1 MSGIS
6 DQGPLRRRLPG
17 EIQAGVARAEKVTR
31 TAGDAA
37 QALFGATFHVIDAVK
52 HPEGLV
58 ERARKLNMA
67 APMLRQAVTPLLT
80 GRVDWKAEYA
90 YTAGMQAL
98 IYGFPYIYN
107 AQIRH
112 AWVTK
117 KRDPAVVPYAAV
129 NHFWH
134 AARLLDATFRDGGC
148 PNNDTLYSLAWLDL
162 SKEPLILSHPDM
174 GDRYF
179 TFEVASFSSDNVDY
193 VGQRTTG
200 SDAGDFAIIGPGWK
214 GKLPAGVRA
223 TAPSPTP
230 WALVLGRTSVDGPP
244 DVDNARALQQQY
256 RLTPLSKWGKPRA
269 RLQERRDVYAPA
281 EPSRDPLSPWKTL
294 NAMLEENPPPAH
306 HAVVLDQFARIGIG
320 PGLDVE
326 AQPEVVKQGL
336 TRAAA
341 VGMALL
347 RQQFL
352 SGDWATLVNGWRY
365 PPPQE
370 GRFGDDFLRRAADQS
385 LAGIAANDPAE
396 SVYLINYN
404 DVDGDEFAPD
414 GRYEL
419 HFSADN
425 LPPVDAFWSMTAYT
439 AADLNLIPN
448 SANRYSIGNRTAGL
462 RRDADGGLT
471 LHLQSESPGPGEEAN
486 WLPTSPEQAWFL
498 ILRMYRPQSAVLEA
512 TWRCPGVSR
521 RANNGE

>member
-1 MSGIS
+1 
-6 DQGPLRRRLPG
+6 
-17 EIQAGVARAEKVTR
+17 
-31 TAGDAA
+31 
-37 QALFGATFHVIDAVK
+37 
-52 HPEGLV
+52 
-58 ERARKLNMA
+58 MA

-80 GRVDWKAEYA
+80 GQVDWKAEYA
-90 YTAGMQAL
+90 YTAGMQAF

-112 AWVTK
+112 DWVTK
-117 KRDPAVVPYAAV
+117 ERDPAVVPYAAV

-134 AARLLDATFRDGGC
+134 AERLLDATYRDGGC

-179 TFEVASFSSDNVDY
+179 TFEVMAFTSDNVDY

-214 GKLPAGVRA
+214 GRA
-223 TAPSPTP
+223 RGGSRGC
-230 WALVLGRTSVDGPP
+230 ALSHPLG
-244 DVDNARALQQQY
+244 
-256 RLTPLSKWGKPRA
+256 PRA
-269 RLQERRDVYAPA
+269 GPYPRRRSRGSGQRARPSAAVPPHPTQQAGKAERPAAGEARRLCPRRAGPRTRSAREDAQRDAGGEP
-281 EPSRDPLSPWKTL
+281 PSRSPR
-294 NAMLEENPPPAH
+294 
-306 HAVVLDQFARIGIG
+306 VGAR
-320 PGLDVE
+320 PVRSHRHRPRPRVE

-341 VGMALL
+341 IGMALL

-365 PPPQE
+365 PPPEE
-370 GRFGDDFLRRAADQS
+370 GRFGDDFLQRAADQS
-385 LAGIAANDPAE
+385 LAGITANDPAE
-396 SVYLINYN
+396 SVYLVNFN
-404 DVDGDEFAPD
+404 DADGNKFAPD

-425 LPPVDAFWSMTAYT
+425 LPPVDAFWSMAAYT

-448 SANRYSIGNRTAGL
+448 SVNRYSIGDRTAGL

-471 LHLQSESPGPGEEAN
+471 LHLQPDSPGQGKEAN
-486 WLPTSPEQAWFL
+486 WLPTHPEQAWFL
-498 ILRMYRPQSAVLEA
+498 ILRMYRPQPAVLAA

-521 RANNGE
+521 LS

>member
-1 MSGIS
+1 MSGTL
-6 DQGPLRRRLPG
+6 DQRPLRRVPG
-17 EIQAGVARAEKVTR
+17 EIEAGVTRAEKVTR
-31 TAGDAA
+31 TAGHAAEAVFDAA
-37 QALFGATFHVIDAVK
+37 LHAFAAVR
-52 HPEGLV
+52 HPEELV

-90 YTAGMQAL
+90 YTAGMQAF

-112 AWVTK
+112 DWVTK
-117 KRDPAVVPYAAV
+117 ERDPAVVPYAAV

-134 AARLLDATFRDGGC
+134 AARLLDATYRDGGC

-162 SKEPLILSHPDM
+162 SQEPLILSHPDM

-179 TFEVASFSSDNVDY
+179 TFELMAFTSDNVDY

-200 SDAGDFAIIGPGWK
+200 SDAGDFALTGPGWH

-223 TAPSPTP
+223 AAPSPTP
-230 WALVLGRTSVDGPP
+230 WVLVLGRTLVDGPA
-244 DVDNARALQQQY
+244 DLDNARALQQQY
-256 RLTPLSKWGKPRA
+256 RLTPLSKWGKPNA
-269 RLQERRDVYAPA
+269 RLSESRDVYAPA
-281 EPSRDPLSPWKTL
+281 EQGTDPLGPWKTL

-306 HAVVLDQFARIGIG
+306 HALVLDQFARIGIG

-341 VGMALL
+341 IGMALL

-352 SGDWATLVNGWRY
+352 SGDWATVVNGWRY
-365 PPPQE
+365 PPPEE
-370 GRFGDDFLRRAADQS
+370 GRFGDDFLQRAADQS
-385 LAGIAANDPAE
+385 LAGITANDPAE
-396 SVYLINYN
+396 SVYLVNFN
-404 DVDGDEFAPD
+404 DADGNKFTPE

-425 LPPVDAFWSMTAYT
+425 LPPVDAFWSMAAYT

-448 SANRYSIGNRTAGL
+448 SANRYSIGDRTAGL
-462 RRDADGGLT
+462 HRDADGGLT
-471 LHLQSESPGPGEEAN
+471 LHLQPNSPGQGNEAN

-498 ILRMYRPQSAVLEA
+498 ILRMYRPQPAVLEA

-521 RANNGE
+521 LP